1 MAGSDSETLYQTVDD
16 YMTWFSSQKD
26 CKLKILYVNARSL
39 RNKLDSILI
48 LKKVGEPDLIC
59 ITESWLKDEDLN
71 FYNIPGYNLYHAI

>member
-1 MAGSDSETLYQTVDD
+1 MKTQN
-16 YMTWFSSQKD
+16 
-26 CKLKILYVNARSL
+26 IIPNARSR
-39 RNKLDSILI
+39 RNKLDSLILM